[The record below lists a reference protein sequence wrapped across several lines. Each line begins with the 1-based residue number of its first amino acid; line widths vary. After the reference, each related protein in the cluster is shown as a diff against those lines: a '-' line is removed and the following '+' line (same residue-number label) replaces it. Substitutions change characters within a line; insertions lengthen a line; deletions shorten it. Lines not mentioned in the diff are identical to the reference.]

1 MKHKKFVLVLVLSLV
16 SASFAF
22 ADFAISFGPAFTN
35 YFVHSKNEGNVPSLG
50 LANLESAV
58 KGLSNESNNAA
69 GIAVDMR
76 ASFFYLMAQIAFPG
90 KSHKDL
96 FNNVGSTPSFVK
108 KTAVIFDLQ
117 LGGGYTFFKE
127 SRFNLF
133 VGGGLGLNAVSSTE
147 TATIFGVD
155 VSYKKLDAMFG
166 LGANVLASFYFTDM
180 IGIYGG
186 IADTFYFVPLNVE
199 KTFKVGGT
207 SFNVSNKD
215 KLKNILANSVNLKL
229 GLSLRF

>member
-1 MKHKKFVLVLVLSLV
+1 MKHKKMVLVLVLSLA
-16 SASFAF
+16 SAAFAF

-35 YFVHSKNEGNVPSLG
+35 YFVHSKNEGDVTT
-50 LANLESAV
+50 LALADFKNAV
-58 KGLSNESNNAA
+58 KNLTNESNNAA
-69 GIAVDMR
+69 GIAVDLR
-76 ASFFYLMAQIAFPG
+76 TNFFYLMAQIAFPG

-133 VGGGLGLNAVSSTE
+133 VGGGLGVNAVSSTE
-147 TATIFGVD
+147 TATILGLD

-186 IADTFYFVPLNVE
+186 IADTFYFVPLKVE

-215 KLKNILANSVNLKL
+215 NLKNILANSVNLKL
-229 GLSLRF
+229 GLSIKF

>member
-1 MKHKKFVLVLVLSLV
+1 MKHKKMVLVLVLSL
-16 SASFAF
+16 ASVTFAF

-35 YFVHSKNEGNVPSLG
+35 YFVHSKNEGDVSKLAF
-50 LANLESAV
+50 ANLENAV
-58 KGLSNESNNAA
+58 KGLTNESNNAA
-69 GIAVDMR
+69 GIAVDLR
-76 ASFFYLMAQIAFPG
+76 ADFFYLMAQVAFPG

-96 FNNVGSTPSFVK
+96 FNNVSNASDFVK
-108 KTAVIFDLQ
+108 SSAVIFDSQ
-117 LGGGYTFFKE
+117 LGAGYTFFKKTK
-127 SRFNLF
+127 FNLF

-147 TATIFGVD
+147 TATILGLD

-166 LGANVLASFYFTDM
+166 LGANILASFYFTDM

-186 IADTFYFVPLNVE
+186 IADTFYFVPLKVE

-215 KLKNILANSVNLKL
+215 KLKDILANSVNLKL
-229 GLSLRF
+229 GLSIKF

>member
-1 MKHKKFVLVLVLSLV
+1 MKHKKLVLVLVLSLV

-133 VGGGLGLNAVSSTE
+133 VGGGLGVNAVSSTE
-147 TATIFGVD
+147 TATILGVD
-155 VSYKKLDAMFG
+155 V
-166 LGANVLASFYFTDM
+166 
-180 IGIYGG
+180 
-186 IADTFYFVPLNVE
+186 
-199 KTFKVGGT
+199 
-207 SFNVSNKD
+207 
-215 KLKNILANSVNLKL
+215 
-229 GLSLRF
+229 